1 MSGIQEI
8 IEKKHPGKLF
18 LTIQQACDLCNANA
32 GTVYNQRSRG
42 QETPFEIRKLSGK
55 LLVPVSSLIKI
66 SM

>member
-1 MSGIQEI
+1 MSEIQEI

-18 LTIQQACDLCNANA
+18 LTVREAAEMCGVHA